1 MTEAKKAS
9 LTVLGGPLAGARCVL
24 PDSGVVT
31 IGSDEGSGLLL
42 ALPGVGPLHAQVVV
56 APGSVTVYEEGEH
69 RVFVN
74 DSPVGEGGT
83 LLHNGD
89 VVWLG
94 SPGDDDA
101 VMLQCLLPRRPI
113 EAPAVVGL
121 AEEPDSP
128 EATLAAIPLPA
139 ETFTSEPGRGEAPQG
154 GSDFALLPEE
164 QQAETVVL
172 SAERGEELVF
182 AEDGA
187 QVAEPVYAEAVV
199 EPEPDVDSSGPHVVV
214 PDFETAV
221 FADPQLA
228 ADGAPTGHAPVD
240 DGTFEAGTY
249 VLPADE
255 EAVVEVAPAAAPPPV
270 LRPQVPPP
278 PRTASPEATHP
289 PPARPPNATHPPQA
303 RPPHATH
310 PPQGHPPHAT
320 LPAGSRRGARKA
332 PSRSRGTLAIIGGI
346 AALVVVA
353 AVGWAVW
360 KYVWPRFA
368 SSAPPRTAAVEPTPQ
383 PIPTAVVPP
392 AATPVPTLAPTLEPS
407 PVATPLAASPA
418 TSSSPVPSATPAPRT
433 TPSPSPRAT
442 PTPRPTP
449 TPTPARPGTPPTT
462 TAAGPSPA
470 AQAQALVGQAEA
482 ALAAKQY
489 EAAIGNADAA
499 LRLDPGNARAGTVR
513 ADATKQRDLARRRF
527 VSGRT
532 VVQTQKAGNTDLSGF
547 DSGGADVRK
556 APDFQ
561 GRIEF
566 EMSPATGLDSGT
578 SWRLQIFVV
587 NDGKKPIR
595 VQGLTVT
602 TNVNGTAAGA
612 TTPAAAREI
621 APQQRALVG
630 ETSGSWR
637 DGTNSWTSEAAV
649 TANKGDSLRN
659 TLTWR

>member
-1 MTEAKKAS
+1 MAEAKKSS

-31 IGSDEGSGLLL
+31 LGSDEGSSLVL

-56 APGSVTVYEEGEH
+56 EPGSVTVYEEGEH

-113 EAPAVVGL
+113 EQHTAVT
-121 AEEPDSP
+121 PDDSGSP

-139 ETFTSEPGRGEAPQG
+139 ETFTSGSAPPEAAHAG
-154 GSDFALLPEE
+154 AGFALLPEE

-172 SAERGEELVF
+172 QGDRGEELVF
-182 AEDGA
+182 AEDTPA
-187 QVAEPVYAEAVV
+187 AEPIYAEAIV
-199 EPEPDVDSSGPHVVV
+199 EPEPVAEDAGSSGPHVVV
-214 PDFETAV
+214 PDFESVV
-221 FADPQLA
+221 FVETPPSAEEVQPEY
-228 ADGAPTGHAPVD
+228 APVD
-240 DGTFEAGTY
+240 EGAFDAGTY
-249 VLPADE
+249 EQAVPEEPAE
-255 EAVVEVAPAAAPPPV
+255 EVVVPPPQPIA
-270 LRPQVPPP
+270 RPHVPPP

-289 PPARPPNATHPPQA
+289 PQARGPHATHPPQA
-303 RPPHATH
+303 RSPQATH
-310 PPQGHPPHAT
+310 PPQGHPPYAT
-320 LPAGSRRGARKA
+320 LAGGRRARKPPSSSRGA
-332 PSRSRGTLAIIGGI
+332 LAVAGGVG
-346 AALVVVA
+346 AVVVVVA
-353 AVGWAVW
+353 LGWAGW

-368 SSAPPRTAAVEPTPQ
+368 AKTSPVAVVEPTPQ
-383 PIPTAVVPP
+383 PIPSAAVVHSVAPATTLTPTVEQPPVTAPPAASPAPSAAAP
-392 AATPVPTLAPTLEPS
+392 AATPT
-407 PVATPLAASPA
+407 
-418 TSSSPVPSATPAPRT
+418 PRT
-433 TPSPSPRAT
+433 TPSPSPRVT
-442 PTPRPTP
+442 PSPRT
-449 TPTPARPGTPPTT
+449 TPTPASATAHTGPPPTT
-462 TAAGPSPA
+462 TAAAPSSA
-470 AQAQALVGQAEA
+470 AQAQTLVTQAEA
-482 ALAAKQY
+482 ALTARQY

-499 LRLDPGNARAGTVR
+499 LRLDPGNARAGTVK

-532 VVQTQKAGNTDLSGF
+532 VVQTQKAGSSDLSGF
-547 DSGGADVRK
+547 DSGGADIRK

-566 EMSPATGLDSGT
+566 EMSPSSGLDAGT
-578 SWRLQIFVV
+578 SWQLRIFVV
-587 NDGKKPIR
+587 NEGKKSIR

-602 TNVNGTAAGA
+602 TTVNGAPAGA
-612 TTPAAAREI
+612 TVPPAAREI

-630 ETSGSWR
+630 ETSGTWR
-637 DGTNSWTSEAAV
+637 EGTTSWTSEAAV